1 MNKERLQ
8 DIELEL
14 EKIIELASEIEE
26 KKKSLKGLQKGV
38 YNSLRQVIEV
48 NTLKPKVIELLEI
61 DRTNAAARNYYS
73 RTLVKHKF
81 WNLEFIKL
89 IIGVLK
95 SELSNQ
101 KSEEGSSGANS
112 NLRLAATG

>member
-1 MNKERLQ
+1 MNKKRLQ
-8 DIELEL
+8 DLEDQLSKIEEL
-14 EKIIELASEIEE
+14 TDEIETKKEALKTLKKGTYSILRQIIEAN
-26 KKKSLKGLQKGV
+26 G
-38 YNSLRQVIEV
+38 
-48 NTLKPKVIELLEI
+48 LKPKVIRLLEI

-81 WNLEFIKL
+81 WNLDFIKL

-101 KSEEGSSGANS
+101 KSEEGSQGANN
-112 NLRLAATG
+112 NLLLAATG